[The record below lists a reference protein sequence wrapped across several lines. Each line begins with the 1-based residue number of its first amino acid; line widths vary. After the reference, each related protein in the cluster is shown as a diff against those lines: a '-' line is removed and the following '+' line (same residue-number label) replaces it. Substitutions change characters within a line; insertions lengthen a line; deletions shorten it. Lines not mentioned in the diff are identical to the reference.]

1 MKKKVK
7 KILNNVLYCSFIE
20 FLLIHIIYCISKLVL
35 LFEGNCS
42 YLDSAIYTA
51 LFFSIIIALL
61 ITCLYYKDRSFTFY
75 IGEFSLLALI
85 TFIFLQFNAPVVNYF
100 ADICDSGW
108 FSGMNYA
115 SFILYYGLA
124 RIVIFIINLF
134 ILICKF
140 IYFNLHQETTNK
152 K

>member
-20 FLLIHIIYCISKLVL
+20 FLLLHIIYCISKLL
-35 LFEGNCS
+35 IKGNCS

-51 LFFSIIIALL
+51 LFLSIIIALL

-85 TFIFLQFNAPVVNYF
+85 TFIFLQFNAPVVNNF
-100 ADICDSGW
+100 AYICDSGL

-115 SFILYYGLA
+115 AFILYYGLA
-124 RIVIFIINLF
+124 RIIIFIINLF
-134 ILICKF
+134 ILIC
-140 IYFNLHQETTNK
+140 TK
-152 K
+152 KQPIRNN

>member
-1 MKKKVK
+1 MEKKVK

-20 FLLIHIIYCISKLVL
+20 FLLIHIIYCISKLL
-35 LFEGNCS
+35 IKGNCS
-42 YLDSAIYTA
+42 YLDSAIDIALFLSIITA
-51 LFFSIIIALL
+51 LQ

-85 TFIFLQFNAPVVNYF
+85 TFIFLLFDAPVVNIF

-115 SFILYYGLA
+115 AFILYYGRA
-124 RIVIFIINLF
+124 RIIIFII
-134 ILICKF
+134 IVSMV
-140 IYFNLHQETTNK
+140 
-152 K
+152 